1 VKRSSLITLFKLV
14 FAASLIWWVVD
25 SAGGPAKIAAVLSSM
40 DRTQWLLGLGVV
52 FTANCLSMLRWHFLM
67 QSVGLH
73 STPWLALRLG
83 FIGVFFNNV
92 VPGLTGGDLIKAVYV
107 TRENPQQR
115 SAAVVSV
122 IVDRIIGIV
131 ALALIAAVVIP
142 FDLEQYG
149 QAAVGIYGFL
159 FAASIG
165 AVLALSR
172 RAKVKLRSLLERFG
186 FSSATRGAGALTKI
200 DEAVSM
206 YRDRMRQIGAALV
219 MSVAVHMLIIV
230 AISIFAGALI
240 SGGRSA
246 LDTQPVAE
254 AAVREVQLDAFEDL
268 GLDAYCSVIPIIMI
282 GSAVPVAP
290 AGWGVGEKLFEHFFT
305 LAGVAKIDAAT
316 LSLTYR
322 LTATLVSLLGGI
334 LLLLDRKRI
343 KEAQNEQLE

>member
-1 VKRSSLITLFKLV
+1 MKRSSLLTIFKLV
-14 FAASLIWWVVD
+14 FAASLIFWVVD
-25 SAGGPAKIAAVLSSM
+25 SAGGPAKIAGVLSSM
-40 DRTQWLLGLGVV
+40 DRGQWFLGLGVV
-52 FTANCLSMLRWHFLM
+52 FLATCISMLRWHFLM
-67 QSVGLH
+67 TSVGLY

-107 TRENPQQR
+107 TRENPDQR

-142 FDLEQYG
+142 FNLDRYG
-149 QAAVGIYGFL
+149 QAALGIYGFL
-159 FAASIG
+159 FAASVG
-165 AVLALSR
+165 AVFTLSR
-172 RAKVKLRSLLERFG
+172 RAKAALRSVFG
-186 FSSATRGAGALTKI
+186 RLGLTSETRGAGALAKI

-206 YRDRMRQIGAALV
+206 YRNRVRQIVIALGI
-219 MSVAVHMLIIV
+219 SVVVHMLIIV

-240 SGGRSA
+240 NGGREKLSTIEA
-246 LDTQPVAE
+246 AE
-254 AAVREVQLDAFEDL
+254 ASSRETELNAFAEL
-268 GLDAYCSVIPIIMI
+268 ELDAYCSVIPIIMI
-282 GSAVPVAP
+282 GSAIPVAP
-290 AGWGVGEKLFEHFFT
+290 AGWGVGEKLFEHFFGE
-305 LAGVAKIDAAT
+305 AGVAKIDAAT

-343 KEAQNEQLE
+343 KEAQSVQVE